1 MMGGMDMKGQ
11 TYVILSII
19 FIIIISVFAV
29 LNIDVV
35 EVNYVFWS
43 GSSPLIF
50 VILFSVL
57 LGGILT
63 TVVGSKKYITLRRE
77 NKILKEQI
85 QLMEASQ
92 KIDVQPTDGTAIVK
106 ETDDKTKNN
115 LKQ

>member
-1 MMGGMDMKGQ
+1 MKGQ

-35 EVNYVFWS
+35 EVNYLFWS

-63 TVVGSKKYITLRRE
+63 TVVGSKKYITLLRE
-77 NKILKEQI
+77 NRRLKA
-85 QLMEASQ
+85 QLTNHETNEVV
-92 KIDVQPTDGTAIVK
+92 DVTPEDENTITEVKDTD
-106 ETDDKTKNN
+106 N
-115 LKQ
+115 KQGK

>member
-1 MMGGMDMKGQ
+1 MKGQ
-11 TYVILSII
+11 TYVIVSII

-35 EVNYVFWS
+35 EVNYLFWS

-63 TVVGSKKYITLRRE
+63 TVVGSRKYYLLLRE
-77 NKILKEQI
+77 NKRLKA
-85 QLMEASQ
+85 QLTKQENQ
-92 KIDVQPTDGTAIVK
+92 NVVDVTPKTEELKMGTK
-106 ETDDKTKNN
+106 DKNN
-115 LKQ
+115 SNKK